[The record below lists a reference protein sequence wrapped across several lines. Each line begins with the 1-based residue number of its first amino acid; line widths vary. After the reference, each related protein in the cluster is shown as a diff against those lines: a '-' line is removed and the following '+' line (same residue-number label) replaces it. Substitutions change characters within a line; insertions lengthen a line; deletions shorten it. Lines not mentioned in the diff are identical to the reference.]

1 MKLVQLLIL
10 ILLFRLHAKF
20 VSFLIFCFSKIILF
34 LIEKKVNLGDATR
47 QKVLKE
53 HKAVMRACDPLAN
66 VLNDDETDRA
76 DDDDEKV
83 EDVDEQTGMKYN

>member
-1 MKLVQLLIL
+1 
-10 ILLFRLHAKF
+10 
-20 VSFLIFCFSKIILF
+20 
-34 LIEKKVNLGDATR
+34 LGDATR

-76 DDDDEKV
+76 ADDEKV
-83 EDVDEQTGMKYN
+83 EDVVDVDEQTGMKYN